1 MNLVN
6 GTLTVLLTSS
16 AGASIYLLST
26 SSSAALSLSGNAQL
40 KVGGVLDV
48 DSNSSS
54 AISASGNPILSA
66 TGGIQ
71 VVGKVQSSGNAH
83 LSPSPVT
90 GIASFGDPL
99 ATLPVPST
107 STGVVNTLMGSLSV
121 SGNSTQMIFPGIYSQ
136 MQFSGSAVVTF
147 KPGIYV
153 ITGGGLSVSGNATL
167 NGSGVMIYNTGSTY
181 TATSGDGSGGTF
193 GAVSFSGNAQMN
205 LTPST
210 SGTYA
215 NILFFQSRSNA
226 KPFTLSGNA
235 DPSTPCV
242 IYALTAPVALSGNSV
257 VGGQFQTTLVASTL
271 NLSGNAIFQLA
282 NDGTGGFSPA
292 QIRTAYGISNL
303 AYDGTGQTIAIID
316 AYDNPAILQS
326 IDTFDTQFG
335 LTNSGASLLDQYG
348 PASSFLTVLNQNGQ
362 AAPLPATD
370 PTGAG
375 GNNWEVETALD
386 AEWIHA
392 IAPGADLLL
401 VEANGQTLPDLMAA
415 VATAA
420 AQPGVSVVSMSWG
433 FLEGQA
439 ALASDEALYDQAL
452 TTPAG
457 HQGVTFVASSGDYGS
472 AYLEYPALSPNVV
485 SVGGTSLKLNAN
497 NSYNSELG
505 WGYLS
510 SSLGTLVGSG
520 GGVSQY
526 ELEPNYQLGVQS
538 TGHRTAPDV
547 SFFAD
552 QGTGAWI
559 ADSYN
564 LSGASPFEIVGGTSL
579 SAPNWAGLFALV
591 NQGRAAA
598 GQPTLNTSV
607 SMESQ
612 QTLYSLAQVDYNVIT
627 SGSNGGYNAAA
638 GYNLVSG
645 LGSPIADRLV
655 SDLIAGNYASSGRVA
670 PIRADLNANP
680 GFNESMGSSGATNV
694 MQVFAALVRG
704 TEGAPAALHVLD
716 NTSLSETPAGDA
728 IAPRPE
734 TLFPTT
740 PRAAESIVGGFAVP
754 TGAGSS
760 SILDMTSAASQWDA
774 EGDYLT
780 ALFEDD
786 NPNSASAR
794 QKSVVIRENA
804 LAKPDDG
811 VNKDAIDAVFS
822 SVAAKAAAMDLVLG
836 ETNLLSVSADGSTVL
851 GTL

>member
-1 MNLVN
+1 MHDLPGTISTGVNGQNLSITYSSTGDTATAAVGTYPITGTLGNGTGVTSNYTVNLVN

-282 NDGTGGFSPA
+282 NDGTGGFSPRRSA
-292 QIRTAYGISNL
+292 LPTASATSPTMARARPSPSSMPTTTQPSCSPSIPSIPSSGSRT
-303 AYDGTGQTIAIID
+303 
-316 AYDNPAILQS
+316 PA
-326 IDTFDTQFG
+326 
-335 LTNSGASLLDQYG
+335 
-348 PASSFLTVLNQNGQ
+348 PASSIN
-362 AAPLPATD
+362 
-370 PTGAG
+370 
-375 GNNWEVETALD
+375 TA
-386 AEWIHA
+386 
-392 IAPGADLLL
+392 
-401 VEANGQTLPDLMAA
+401 
-415 VATAA
+415 
-420 AQPGVSVVSMSWG
+420 
-433 FLEGQA
+433 
-439 ALASDEALYDQAL
+439 
-452 TTPAG
+452 
-457 HQGVTFVASSGDYGS
+457 
-472 AYLEYPALSPNVV
+472 
-485 SVGGTSLKLNAN
+485 
-497 NSYNSELG
+497 
-505 WGYLS
+505 
-510 SSLGTLVGSG
+510 
-520 GGVSQY
+520 
-526 ELEPNYQLGVQS
+526 
-538 TGHRTAPDV
+538 R
-547 SFFAD
+547 
-552 QGTGAWI
+552 
-559 ADSYN
+559 
-564 LSGASPFEIVGGTSL
+564 
-579 SAPNWAGLFALV
+579 
-591 NQGRAAA
+591 R
-598 GQPTLNTSV
+598 
-607 SMESQ
+607 
-612 QTLYSLAQVDYNVIT
+612 
-627 SGSNGGYNAAA
+627 
-638 GYNLVSG
+638 
-645 LGSPIADRLV
+645 
-655 SDLIAGNYASSGRVA
+655 
-670 PIRADLNANP
+670 
-680 GFNESMGSSGATNV
+680 
-694 MQVFAALVRG
+694 
-704 TEGAPAALHVLD
+704 
-716 NTSLSETPAGDA
+716 
-728 IAPRPE
+728 RP
-734 TLFPTT
+734 
-740 PRAAESIVGGFAVP
+740 S
-754 TGAGSS
+754 
-760 SILDMTSAASQWDA
+760 
-774 EGDYLT
+774 
-780 ALFEDD
+780 
-786 NPNSASAR
+786 
-794 QKSVVIRENA
+794 
-804 LAKPDDG
+804 
-811 VNKDAIDAVFS
+811 
-822 SVAAKAAAMDLVLG
+822 
-836 ETNLLSVSADGSTVL
+836 
-851 GTL
+851 